1 MKQVGI
7 LIVSIILLITAGI
20 CEIKYL
26 NNTSLYIKSDLDYI
40 ENAIRN
46 NNYEYARVQYEN
58 TFSSWDKLKDVWHIF
73 ITSDEID
80 TINASMAELKYHLE
94 FEDEKDA
101 LMTIEEIKSS
111 ITHIIFRQNLKIDN
125 VL

>member
-7 LIVSIILLITAGI
+7 LIVSIILLITSGI

-46 NNYEYARVQYEN
+46 NNYEYARAQYEN

-101 LMTIEEIKSS
+101 LMTIEENKSS
-111 ITHIIFRQNLKIDN
+111 INHIIFRQNLKIDN

>member
-46 NNYEYARVQYEN
+46 NNYEYARAQYEN

>member
-7 LIVSIILLITAGI
+7 LIVSIILLITSGI

-46 NNYEYARVQYEN
+46 NNYEYARAQYEN